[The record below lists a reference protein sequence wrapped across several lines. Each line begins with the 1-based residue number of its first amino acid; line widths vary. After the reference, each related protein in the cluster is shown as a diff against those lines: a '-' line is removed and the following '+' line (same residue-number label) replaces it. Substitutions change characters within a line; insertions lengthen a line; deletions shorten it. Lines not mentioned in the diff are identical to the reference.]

1 MVPYSILIVDDN
13 PFVRYQLRKILEAQ
27 PDFDVCG
34 EAENGREAIQIA
46 ENIRPELIILDLTM
60 PVMNGLD
67 AAHAM
72 RNLMPETKLI
82 LFSNHGDAFS
92 DREARSAGFSA
103 VIPKHRSL
111 SELIVKTR
119 QVLSHTVF

>member
-1 MVPYSILIVDDN
+1 MPYSILIVDDN

-67 AAHAM
+67 AAHAI
-72 RNLMPETKLI
+72 RRLIPETKLI

-103 VIPKHRSL
+103 VVPKHRSI

-119 QVLSHTVF
+119 QVLSHTAF

>member
-1 MVPYSILIVDDN
+1 MPYSILIVDDN

-67 AAHAM
+67 AAHAI
-72 RNLMPETKLI
+72 RSLIPETKLI

-103 VIPKHRSL
+103 VVPKHRSI

-119 QVLSHTVF
+119 QVLSHTAF